1 MANNRLHGYTPKT
14 VNEKDGNRLDK
25 FNPYEF
31 RRGMDYELVDM
42 GCARLAE
49 STVDEREK
57 ATETVLKNLEEHGGY
72 YTSLTTYEVTYRNT
86 DKKPAFKK
94 WLSEQENFKMQ
105 EVKPG
110 DKDSKHKED
119 KMKDLKEAIKRRIKA
134 KLYEQK
140 GKEEEEDVDDIGDKV
155 VDKKGTTKSQA
166 KGASVEKGM
175 ARFEDEKKS
184 IDELLFGEAIPL
196 SDKERAKGMKEVSK
210 ENPAEGSLLFR
221 KDANLDIYK
230 QDKDV
235 AAYKNMIKLE
245 EKEIKALEAH
255 IEDYGADGA
264 GNNVTLDMI
273 KAEDLPSTIKKL
285 EARKTAIDKEVADE
299 TARMGEQRN
308 EIASTDM
315 TRADQLRL
323 LEICRANGV
332 NLREGSSMIKNYYEI
347 AKTSFLEGLAKGMKL

>member
-119 KMKDLKEAIKRRIKA
+119 KMVELKEAITKEIKNILEA
-134 KLYEQK
+134 KNNSDAINPGNTKDDQSKKDDYDYDSRPSHMKEVKGKKAEKINKADAEKEVTDEKSASKGAK
-140 GKEEEEDVDDIGDKV
+140 GKEK
-155 VDKKGTTKSQA
+155 A
-166 KGASVEKGM
+166 M
-175 ARFEDEKKS
+175 AA
-184 IDELLFGEAIPL
+184 L
-196 SDKERAKGMKEVSK
+196 
-210 ENPAEGSLLFR
+210 
-221 KDANLDIYK
+221 
-230 QDKDV
+230 
-235 AAYKNMIKLE
+235 
-245 EKEIKALEAH
+245 EKEIEKL
-255 IEDYGADGA
+255 
-264 GNNVTLDMI
+264 
-273 KAEDLPSTIKKL
+273 KAEKDKNKDKL
-285 EARKTAIDKEVADE
+285 SVPLKRYKDGKLTADEYRKLSDATVKRNKEIVKRLGEIEKEKEAISLNEKLGRREVAKTMMEKD
-299 TARMGEQRN
+299 THMA
-308 EIASTDM
+308 I
-315 TRADQLRL
+315 
-323 LEICRANGV
+323 LEIIKEYGIS
-332 NLREGSSMIKNYYEI
+332 LREGSEGIKAYYEI
-347 AKTSFLEGLAKGMKL
+347 AKTAYQEGYMEGLQKN